1 MISKAEG
8 LNRNRII
15 NKVKITGKAKREK
28 KRMDRRR
35 REKIYKIIL
44 LSCAALALLLILL
57 IGGFVFWQGLPVL
70 LKYGAVSML
79 AGLKW
84 SPGSQLYGLWPMIV
98 GSVYITLGALIIG
111 VPLGVMTAIFLAE
124 MAPRGFAAKVIR
136 PTIELLAGIP
146 SVVYGLFGMT
156 TVVFLV
162 RKLESS
168 IPRYANDPLL
178 STGYGVIPG
187 AVVLAIMILPTIIN
201 VSEDAIRAVAPD
213 YKEASLA
220 LGATHWQTIS
230 RIIVPAASSGIG
242 AAVVLGMGRAVGETM
257 AVIMVAGNS
266 PIVPGSIFSPLRSLT
281 GNIALEMAYSSG
293 EHTQALFFTGIVLFV
308 MIMLINTLAIRIM
321 KRGKKA

>member
-1 MISKAEG
+1 MK
-8 LNRNRII
+8 I
-15 NKVKITGKAKREK
+15 NK
-28 KRMDRRR
+28 
-35 REKIYKIIL
+35 EKISGAVFFISA
-44 LSCAALALLLILL
+44 LSALSALALITIFIFIKGVPIIAKVGLFN
-57 IGGFVFWQGLPVL
+57 FVFGMVWDPGNGLF
-70 LKYGAVSML
+70 GIF
-79 AGLKW
+79 
-84 SPGSQLYGLWPMIV
+84 PMIF
-98 GSVYITLGALIIG
+98 GSVTVTLGAALLG
-111 VPLGVMTAIFLAE
+111 VPVAISCSIFLSE
-124 MAPRGFAAKVIR
+124 FAPVRLSNIIR
-136 PTIELLAGIP
+136 PAIQLLAAIP
-146 SVVYGLFGMT
+146 SVVYGFWGLLF
-156 TVVFLV
+156 VVPAIRNYLGGPG
-162 RKLESS
+162 LS
-168 IPRYANDPLL
+168 ILAG
-178 STGYGVIPG
+178 SII
-187 AVVLAIMILPTIIN
+187 LAIMILPTIIN